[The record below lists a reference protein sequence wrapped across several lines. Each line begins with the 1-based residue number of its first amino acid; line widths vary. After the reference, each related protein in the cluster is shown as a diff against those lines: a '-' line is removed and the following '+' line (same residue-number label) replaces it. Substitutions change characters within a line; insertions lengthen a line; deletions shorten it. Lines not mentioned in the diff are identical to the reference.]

1 MRWLDYY
8 SVALKGFIIMFGENV
23 SIFKSVNTVLK
34 RLQNDVCVT
43 AVSLCFT
50 EIWVRVMC
58 RLLMVSV
65 QIFGLLLSRAGLIC
79 AS

>member
-34 RLQNDVCVT
+34 RIQNDVCV
-43 AVSLCFT
+43 
-50 EIWVRVMC
+50 
-58 RLLMVSV
+58 
-65 QIFGLLLSRAGLIC
+65 
-79 AS
+79 